1 MSPDACGSV
10 RFRGGSARMGLH
22 DRRPHAT
29 VRYMPNH
36 SAALDSVFQALADPT
51 RRTIVERLVRG
62 PASVSELARP
72 LAMKLPSVLQHLGVL
87 EDSGLVHSEKQGRVR
102 VCRIEPAVMR
112 SAEQWMTGRR
122 ATWERHL
129 DVSGDHLAETATE
142 PHSRRK
148 KS

>member
-1 MSPDACGSV
+1 
-10 RFRGGSARMGLH
+10 
-22 DRRPHAT
+22 
-29 VRYMPNH
+29 MPNH

-87 EDSGLVHSEKQGRVR
+87 EDSGLVQSEKQGRVR

-129 DVSGDHLAETATE
+129 DVLGACLAETTPE
-142 PHSRRK
+142 SHPRRK